1 MIRLLFC
8 CFLTAGVSLE
18 VQVHQSP
25 SEVIKKAGGDVQLV
39 CTHEQSDYRVM
50 LWYQQSPGDKA
61 LKLIGY
67 GYVQFTERQRG
78 KAEFTSVK
86 KNKVFQDPPDLL
98 VTPNNEVNL
107 SLTHKIQNYDTIL
120 WYQRSAG
127 DTALKLIGY
136 MSYKNPTIEASF
148 ESRFKVSGDGEKTA
162 YLHFLNPKHP
172 EDSGEYFG
180 AASQVSAVTFQQSPP
195 QIVKESTK
203 VQIDCSHDDNTLP
216 VLMLFYQQKEESMT
230 LIGYG
235 YKDSPNY
242 EGQFEK
248 QFKLTRDEIA
258 RGSLIIDKAN
268 LSHSAVYFCAASTQ

>member
-67 GYVQFTERQRG
+67 GYGQFTERQRVHLS
-78 KAEFTSVK
+78 KEK
-86 KNKVFQDPPDLL
+86 QVFQDPPDLL

-148 ESRFKVSGDGEKTA
+148 ESRFKCLTMPSHVQTLS
-162 YLHFLNPKHP
+162 FLFI
-172 EDSGEYFG
+172 GFYC
-180 AASQVSAVTFQQSPP
+180 QVSAVTFQQSPP

-203 VQIDCSHDDNTLP
+203 VQIDCSHDDNNLP
-216 VLMLFYQQKEESMT
+216 LMLFYQQKEESMT

-248 QFKLTRDEIA
+248 QFKLTRDETA